1 MTTAGPTSAPPVSIK
16 SSPHLDALATPHVPL
31 DAKKHLNRFPGDMPE
46 RHRQATAMIASMD
59 DGVGAIRAE
68 LEKLDL
74 TKNGIMEESEIR

>member
-1 MTTAGPTSAPPVSIK
+1 
-16 SSPHLDALATPHVPL
+16 
-31 DAKKHLNRFPGDMPE
+31 MPE

-74 TKNGIMEESEIR
+74 TKNGIREESEIR